1 MLAHPPILPRIRLY
15 ATPPREV
22 EVLETTYDVVVI
34 GGGNAALCAAISA
47 RRDGARVLVLEAA
60 DSFWRGGNTRHT
72 RNMRCA
78 HDSATEILTGPYTEE
93 EFFEDLMRV
102 TKGRTDP
109 DLAHHM
115 IRESKSMLGW
125 IEEQGVRW
133 QPSLGGTLSLGRTN
147 SFFLGGGRAMLNA
160 LYRTAEALGVEIR
173 YGAEVDELEIEDGM
187 FLSATYGAAR
197 TRVAARALVA
207 AAGGFESNI
216 AWLKQYWGEAAENFL
231 IRGTDNNKGT
241 VLKLLLDAGVQ
252 EVGDP
257 TQCHAVAIDARAPK
271 YDGGIITRL
280 DCVVFGIVVNKH
292 AERFYDEG
300 EDIWPKR
307 YAIWGRLVAAQPD
320 QIAYIVF
327 DARSLTLFMPS
338 LYPPISAPTIRALAG
353 EIGLDED
360 ALERT
365 VSGFNG
371 AVRPG
376 TFDDKIL
383 DDCRTEGLDPPK
395 SHWARRIEQ
404 GPFYAYPV
412 RPGITFTYL
421 GTRVNRE
428 ARMLMA
434 DGRPSANMYAA
445 GEIMAG
451 NVLGEG
457 YAAGIGMTI
466 GAVFGRIAGR
476 EAARHVRN

>member
-1 MLAHPPILPRIRLY
+1 MTA
-15 ATPPREV
+15 ASQQE
-22 EVLETTYDVVVI
+22 EYDVIVV

-47 RRDGARVLVLEAA
+47 RHEGARVLVLEAA
-60 DSFWRGGNTRHT
+60 DAFWRGGNTRHT

-78 HDSATEILTGPYTEE
+78 HDAATASLSGPYSEE
-93 EFFEDLMRV
+93 EFFDDLLRV
-102 TKGRTDP
+102 TKGKTDEP
-109 DLAHHM
+109 LARFM
-115 IRESKSMLGW
+115 IRESKSMLSW

-160 LYRTAEALGVEIR
+160 LYRTAEDLGVKIR
-173 YGAEVDELEIEDGM
+173 YETEVTDIEIEDGR
-187 FLSATYGAAR
+187 FRSVTAGGEKVT
-197 TRVAARALVA
+197 ARALVA

-216 AWLKQYWGEAAENFL
+216 DWLKRYWGEAAENFL
-231 IRGTDNNKGT
+231 IRGTRNNKGT
-241 VLKLLLDAGVQ
+241 ILRLLLDKGVQ

-280 DCVVFGIVVNKH
+280 DCVVFGIVVNRR

-320 QIAYIVF
+320 QIAYILF
-327 DARSLTLFMPS
+327 DASSLELFMPS
-338 LYPPISAPTIRALAG
+338 LYPPISASSIRELAG
-353 EIGLDED
+353 RLELDPD

-365 VSGFNG
+365 VSSFNA
-371 AVRPG
+371 AVQPG
-376 TFDDKIL
+376 TFDDRIL
-383 DDCRTEGLDPPK
+383 DDCRTEGLTPPK
-395 SHWARRIEQ
+395 THWARRIEKA
-404 GPFYAYPV
+404 PFYAYPV

-421 GTRVNRE
+421 GVRVNEE
-428 ARMLMA
+428 ARMTLA
-434 DGRPSANMYAA
+434 DGRGAANMFAA

-476 EAARHVRN
+476 EAARSALS